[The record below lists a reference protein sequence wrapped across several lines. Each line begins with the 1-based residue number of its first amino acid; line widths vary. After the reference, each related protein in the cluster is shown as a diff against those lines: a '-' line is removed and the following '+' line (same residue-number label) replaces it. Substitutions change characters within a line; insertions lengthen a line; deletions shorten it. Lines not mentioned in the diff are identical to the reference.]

1 MNSELK
7 QIRSDALKEAKRV
20 QDERCE
26 NYRPMVEN
34 LLDKA
39 VIFFKNNPNKNI
51 FSATVP
57 VKNKDFKR
65 AIKKIAKEE
74 KYRFDVAFGML
85 CFWKVFIHADEYG
98 FTDMDTY
105 SI

>member
-7 QIRSDALKEAKRV
+7 QIRAAALLEAKRV

-26 NYRPMVEN
+26 NYRPMVEA

-51 FSATVP
+51 FSATFP
-57 VKNKDFKR
+57 VTNKDFKC

-74 KYRFDVAFGML
+74 KYKFDVAFGMF
-85 CFWKVFIHADEYG
+85 CFWKVFIHVDEDGFNGMAFYG
-98 FTDMDTY
+98 
-105 SI
+105 I